1 MLYYKIHLK
10 FHRGGQTM
18 EVTPIPG
25 GVILFGGYL
34 AVLGLIPALAL
45 GVLSPWPGLVF
56 WLAWLG
62 LTVLASR
69 YGMATIRIH
78 ITEQQLVARGG
89 TIFPW
94 EICLPMDQGARLYR
108 MSTPLM
114 RVLGCCLVRVTT
126 PSGGVWLPAIT
137 QMDVRA
143 IARLVGRGLEDEA

>member
-1 MLYYKIHLK
+1 
-10 FHRGGQTM
+10 M

-25 GVILFGGYL
+25 GVILFVGYL

-94 EICLPMDQGARLYR
+94 EVCLPMDQGARLYR

-137 QMDVRA
+137 QMDARA

>member
-10 FHRGGQTM
+10 FRRGGQTM

-94 EICLPMDQGARLYR
+94 EVCLPMDQGARLYR

-137 QMDVRA
+137 QMDARA